1 MASASFSIFQNNFGA
16 CRLSRHI
23 NILSPSL
30 SIQPLM
36 SSSCCLPL
44 VYSHPHWLQGLFQS
58 SKHPAAFSPWP
69 FLQQWYWEGLSLAAL
84 PASPC
89 LLKAEGPARL
99 LNASPAVLLKH
110 SCLHIWEKCWA
121 SSGSLKDLISY
132 KAQLGHWECL
142 TSSWVCCFS
151 ICSLGVPGNVCIPG
165 CVVRGDRVC
174 FRAHGEGLE
183 LQPQVDAGA
192 KRKETCAVN

>member
-121 SSGSLKDLISY
+121 KHSIFREPKRFDFLQSPAWPLRMFNLKLGLLLLDLLPWSPW
-132 KAQLGHWECL
+132 QCVH
-142 TSSWVCCFS
+142 SWLC
-151 ICSLGVPGNVCIPG
+151 
-165 CVVRGDRVC
+165 
-174 FRAHGEGLE
+174 GEGRQGL
-183 LQPQVDAGA
+183 L
-192 KRKETCAVN
+192 